1 MLAGLGPM
9 ADPVRVAP
17 LAHTRALPALLPAP
31 FAPVIHIPILRALQR
46 QARARAALSNHRR
59 RLAAMPSASVRATA
73 VTTGK
78 MQLSVMPARR
88 DLTVKTKTAQYR
100 VLPILTRLN
109 CLIKSAIVHA
119 LKSITGS
126 PTARDVFYV
135 PLTLIALQ
143 KDKARRYRVQR
154 IAAPELLKAK
164 PRLKRACASMG
175 TRLPL
180 GRPMATVCH
189 VRVGYTVLLI

>member
-59 RLAAMPSASVRATA
+59 RLAAMPSAIVHATV

-78 MQLSVMPARR
+78 MQLSVTPARQ
-88 DLTVKTKTAQYR
+88 DLTVQTKTAPLNS
-100 VLPILTRLN
+100 VLSILYLMN
-109 CLIKSAIVHA
+109 CLINSAIVHA
-119 LKSITGS
+119 VKNITGS
-126 PTARDVFYV
+126 QTVRDVNYV
-135 PLTLIALQ
+135 PLTLIAL
-143 KDKARRYRVQR
+143 KKNKARRYRVQG
-154 IAAPELLKAK
+154 IAVPEATSAK
-164 PRLKRACASMG
+164 LMLQRACATMDM
-175 TRLPL
+175 RLP
-180 GRPMATVCH
+180 
-189 VRVGYTVLLI
+189 